1 MAAVLASSRV
11 QENLPKIAKLHNDM
25 LNSSSA
31 MQSASSS
38 AFNTWLNSDNL
49 LFSAIVESTVSNRQV
64 LLIGHACLAFS
75 ALVCAAS
82 LSAMAA
88 LVMLLWFVVSLSLC
102 KKGGIR

>member
-1 MAAVLASSRV
+1 MKKQTSLQLQQAAL
-11 QENLPKIAKLHNDM
+11 
-25 LNSSSA
+25 SA
-31 MQSASSS
+31 LGV
-38 AFNTWLNSDNL
+38 WLNSDNS

-88 LVMLLWFVVSLSLC
+88 LVMLLWFVVSLSFC

>member
-1 MAAVLASSRV
+1 MKKQTSLQLQQAAL
-11 QENLPKIAKLHNDM
+11 
-25 LNSSSA
+25 SA
-31 MQSASSS
+31 LGV
-38 AFNTWLNSDNL
+38 WLNSDNS
-49 LFSAIVESTVSNRQV
+49 LFSAIVESTVSNCQV

>member
-1 MAAVLASSRV
+1 MKEQTSL
-11 QENLPKIAKLHNDM
+11 Q
-25 LNSSSA
+25 LN
-31 MQSASSS
+31 QSAQS
-38 AFNTWLNSDNL
+38 AISVWLNSENST
-49 LFSAIVESTVSNRQV
+49 FSDIIEDKVSNLQV
-64 LLIGHACLAFS
+64 MLLGHACLAFS

>member
-1 MAAVLASSRV
+1 MKEQTSL
-11 QENLPKIAKLHNDM
+11 Q
-25 LNSSSA
+25 LN
-31 MQSASSS
+31 QSAQS
-38 AFNTWLNSDNL
+38 AISVWLNSENSM
-49 LFSAIVESTVSNRQV
+49 FSDIIEDKVSNLQV
-64 LLIGHACLAFS
+64 MLLGHACLAFS

>member
-1 MAAVLASSRV
+1 MKKQTSLQLQQAAL
-11 QENLPKIAKLHNDM
+11 
-25 LNSSSA
+25 SA
-31 MQSASSS
+31 LGV
-38 AFNTWLNSDNL
+38 WLNSDNS